1 MMGKYDDIL
10 ESVYPKNSER
20 ITKKR
25 FKEFYTEMKLNK
37 IKETMLAEEL
47 IDNAINSSC
56 EDAVKIIQNSY
67 NILSVKGKNLEV
79 DGIMGEETIKA
90 INNYKNPL
98 ELFVWVNMNQFNYYK
113 EHNASSSFM
122 KEWINDKVI
131 GQVKE
136 YFKQ

>member
-1 MMGKYDDIL
+1 MGKYDDIL

-25 FKEFYTEMKLNK
+25 FKEFYTEMKLSK
-37 IKETMLAEEL
+37 IKEAMLAEEL

>member
-1 MMGKYDDIL
+1 MGKYDDIL
-10 ESVYPKNSER
+10 DSVYPKNSER

-25 FKEFYTEMKLNK
+25 FKEFYNEMKLNK

-56 EDAVKIIQNSY
+56 EDAIKIIQNSY
-67 NILSVKGKNLEV
+67 NILSVKDKNLKV
-79 DGIMGEETIKA
+79 DGIMSEETIKA

-122 KEWINDKVI
+122 REWINDKVI
-131 GQVKE
+131 SQVQD